1 MIAYKMRL
9 YPNKEQKE
17 KLEFTLT
24 MCRNA
29 YNEMLAELQE
39 QTVID
44 RNMIQGMLPDMKII
58 DDRYKQIYSKTLQ
71 YECYRLFSNLSVLS
85 ALKKKRHK
93 IGRLRFKGKDWFKT
107 FNYNQSGFK
116 LRRVFK
122 KNGRLELSKI
132 GDIKIKL
139 HREVEGNIKQIT
151 VKKSVDKWY
160 ATIITDGERKL
171 KCGNKE
177 LGIDLGTNNF
187 IVDSENNKIEHPKI
201 LERHSKNLKDKQR
214 KLSKKK
220 KGSRNRKKARRN
232 LARLH
237 QKIKNYRDDFLH
249 KVSTDYIK
257 KSKLLVLEKLNIK
270 KMMQQKYFNARNM
283 ADASWGRFVQFLTY
297 KAESAGCKLVQIN
310 PKNTTKTCSKCGNI
324 KEMKLWDRI
333 YKCSNCDLEID
344 RDYNS
349 AINILNIGTGRAIVE
364 INPST
369 DYGCNQ
375 QGLSMKQEATSFRE
389 W

>member
-1 MIAYKMRL
+1 MRL

-29 YNEMLAELQE
+29 YNEMLGELQE
-39 QTVID
+39 QLIID

-58 DDRYKQIYSKTLQ
+58 DERYKQIYSKTLQ
-71 YECYRLFSNLSVLS
+71 YECYRLFSNLSALS
-85 ALKKKRHK
+85 SLKKKRHK

-132 GDIKIKL
+132 GDVKIKL
-139 HREVEGNIKQIT
+139 HREVEGKIKQIT

-160 ATIITDGERKL
+160 ATIITDGERKTE
-171 KCGNKE
+171 CGKKE
-177 LGIDLGTNNF
+177 LGIDLGINHF
-187 IVDSENNKIEHPKI
+187 IVDSENNKVEHPKI
-201 LERHSKNLKDKQR
+201 LEKHSKNLKDKQR

-220 KGSRNRKKARRN
+220 KGSHNRRKVRKEVAV
-232 LARLH
+232 LH
-237 QKIKNYRDDFLH
+237 QKITNYRDDFLH
-249 KVSTDYIK
+249 KTSTDYIK

-297 KAESAGCKLVQIN
+297 KAESAGCKLVQVN
-310 PKNTTKTCSKCGNI
+310 PRNTTKTCSKCGNI
-324 KEMKLWDRI
+324 QDMKLWDRT

-344 RDYNS
+344 RDYNA
-349 AINILNIGTGRAIVE
+349 AINILNIGTGRATVE
-364 INPST
+364 TNPTT
-369 DYGCNQ
+369 DYGSGQ
-375 QGLSMKQEATSFRE
+375 HG
-389 W
+389 

>member
-29 YNEMLAELQE
+29 YNEMLGELQE
-39 QTVID
+39 QLIID

-58 DDRYKQIYSKTLQ
+58 DERYKQIYSKTLQ
-71 YECYRLFSNLSVLS
+71 YECYRLFSNLSALS
-85 ALKKKRHK
+85 SLKKKRHK

-132 GDIKIKL
+132 GDVKIKL
-139 HREVEGNIKQIT
+139 HREVEGKIKQIT

-160 ATIITDGERKL
+160 ATIITDGERKTE
-171 KCGNKE
+171 CGKKE
-177 LGIDLGTNNF
+177 LGIDLGINHF
-187 IVDSENNKIEHPKI
+187 IVDSENNKVEHPKI
-201 LERHSKNLKDKQR
+201 LEKHSKNLKDKQR

-220 KGSRNRKKARRN
+220 KGSHNRRKVRKEVAV
-232 LARLH
+232 LH
-237 QKIKNYRDDFLH
+237 QKITNYRDDFLH
-249 KVSTDYIK
+249 KTSTDYIK

-297 KAESAGCKLVQIN
+297 KAESAGCKLVQVN
-310 PKNTTKTCSKCGNI
+310 PRNTTKTCSKCGNI
-324 KEMKLWDRI
+324 QDMKLWDRT

-344 RDYNS
+344 RDYNA
-349 AINILNIGTGRAIVE
+349 AINILNIGTGRATVE
-364 INPST
+364 TNPTT
-369 DYGCNQ
+369 DYGSGQ
-375 QGLSMKQEATSFRE
+375 HG
-389 W
+389 